1 LIVPHNTI
9 GAAASSIAITPD
21 SRLAL
26 VTNMKDNTVTV
37 IDIAARKA
45 ASQTIPVGQ
54 NPIGIAISPDGKMAL
69 VANLH
74 GSMTVLA

>member
-1 LIVPHNTI
+1 M
-9 GAAASSIAITPD
+9 
-21 SRLAL
+21 
-26 VTNMKDNTVTV
+26 TNMKDNTVTV